1 MSLYQ
6 TILLID
12 DDKEDQEIFQDAITE
27 VDPSVVCSFANDG
40 EAALKQLNGDSIV
53 RPDLLFIDLNM
64 PKINGKQLLL
74 ELKKSK
80 HLKDIPIVMYST
92 FFGENDIEEITSL
105 GASHYMIKATKFNE
119 LCSDLQFILSK
130 NW

>member
-6 TILLID
+6 SILLID

-27 VDPSVVCSFANDG
+27 VAPSVVCSFANDG
-40 EAALKQLNGDSIV
+40 EAALKQLNVDSV

-74 ELKKSK
+74 ELKKLK

-92 FFGENDIEEITSL
+92 FFGPDDIDEITSL
-105 GASHYMIKATKFNE
+105 GAAHYMIKATKFDD

-130 NW
+130 TW